1 MRLRYIN
8 TIWHGWKVRTCLGEK
23 NGEAGVRRVGVQAVQ
38 QAASGRLEGCS
49 ARRRR
54 HNHRTV
60 LRRMRGL
67 TDNKSAHAQTNKNL
81 NVCKKQCCGST
92 TTGQS

>member
-1 MRLRYIN
+1 MRRPVHKQLLARLE
-8 TIWHGWKVRTCLGEK
+8 TGTGTCLGEK
-23 NGEAGVRRVGVQAVQ
+23 NGEAGVRRVGVQQAAQ
-38 QAASGRLEGCS
+38 QAARGRLEGCS

-67 TDNKSAHAQTNKNL
+67 MEK
-81 NVCKKQCCGST
+81 
-92 TTGQS
+92 